1 MSDNLVAR
9 LREAAAAD
17 RIKEL
22 EAALKPFADEAYE
35 YEGLGV
41 QDNDQI
47 FVPLAACRRAR
58 KVLGECGD

>member
-22 EAALKPFADEAYE
+22 EAALKPFADDYVDEIYRLE
-35 YEGLGV
+35 DHEGIYVKVGDLR
-41 QDNDQI
+41 Q
-47 FVPLAACRRAR
+47 AR
-58 KVLGECGD
+58 KVLGDKE